1 MDKKLLKKYFDNN
14 DFKAIAIVVG
24 SKKMVLEND
33 IHLDYEN
40 EIIIYPLKIVHVL
53 SRLALFLILI
63 Y

>member
-1 MDKKLLKKYFDNN
+1 
-14 DFKAIAIVVG
+14 
-24 SKKMVLEND
+24 MVLEND

>member
-40 EIIIYPLKIVHVL
+40 EIIIYPLKIVRVL